1 MSIYLVMAFG
11 GLIGIVLHALIVIRN
26 INKRTAGVD
35 FKAVFNEY
43 WKTEWLS
50 LLFSFVAF
58 GALLFV
64 ASEFVDLKKL
74 DNDKSASITER
85 LMNFRIANFI
95 KLSSVLAGYFADSI
109 VYGFLGI
116 TEKKLNKKIQA
127 AQEAEDNSS
136 TKN

>member
-1 MSIYLVMAFG
+1 MSIYLIMAFG
-11 GLIGIVLHALIVIRN
+11 GLIGIILHALIVIRN
-26 INKRTAGVD
+26 INKRINAVN
-35 FKAVFNEY
+35 FKTVFDEY
-43 WKTEWLS
+43 MKTEWLS

-58 GALLFV
+58 GALLYV

-74 DNDKSASITER
+74 DNYTTAPLKDR
-85 LMNFRIANFI
+85 LVNFRIANFI

-109 VYGFLGI
+109 VYGFLGL

-127 AQEAEDNSS
+127 AQEAEDDNQ